1 MNQPPPLIQIVWFLE
16 YSILRWQGDGSIK
29 FCIFC
34 MKLELNA
41 VRPWPIIHGSRTDH
55 SYIAFNIWIKTR
67 CTFCSNTTPC
77 CKTLY
82 STLWLIWYGIIFHVF
97 GAFYIYKDSI
107 NYLLLPIVIWS
118 AQFEHKLLYF
128 WQIYI
133 CNGAFPQASIVFI
146 KFPKNASSCVV
157 MVLCDKEKMW
167 FRGPIF
173 QGKIWL

>member
-34 MKLELNA
+34 MKLESNA

-118 AQFEHKLLYF
+118 AHSSNTNYYFFDKFTFAMELSPKHPSFLLNSPKCILMCCDGVV
-128 WQIYI
+128 WQR
-133 CNGAFPQASIVFI
+133 
-146 KFPKNASSCVV
+146 KNV
-157 MVLCDKEKMW
+157 
-167 FRGPIF
+167 I
-173 QGKIWL
+173 